1 MNCALSAEL
10 RGEDFRWADLAQN
23 LKEREEELVSAV
35 IIAQS
40 ADLKWSELLTSAVF
54 AGLDRKLGRFREIVL
69 VM

>member
-1 MNCALSAEL
+1 VALSAEL

-54 AGLDRKLGRFREIVL
+54 AELDRKHGRLREIVL